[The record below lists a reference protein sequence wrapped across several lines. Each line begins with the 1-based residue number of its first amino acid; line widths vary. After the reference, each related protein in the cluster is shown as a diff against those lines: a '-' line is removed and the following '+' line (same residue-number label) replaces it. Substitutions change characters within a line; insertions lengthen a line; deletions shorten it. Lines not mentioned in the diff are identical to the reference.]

1 MACGPAFGGAVFCT
15 RTEGENGFVGVQSV
29 FGKRGGAAFGG
40 NGETRVI
47 GMSVEVRLRRVG
59 EGGVAVDHQGQGGFV
74 EFADV
79 VEQQIARFAD
89 VAGAL
94 LDAGGESDE
103 GGFERTGQDDDL
115 VVTLFAQFASDAPAF
130 FQLQRAVSE
139 RVFNNAADFGH
150 TLEHRHRPFG
160 RECVYGAAGME
171 FVQAAVKRLG
181 HDAVADPARG
191 DDEDFFGHGG
201 VVGLVSP
208 YFNMDSKGRLKHFQ
222 TAFAY
227 GSPASNRLRH
237 AYSSPPANT
246 ARPTAAQYASA

>member
-1 MACGPAFGGAVFCT
+1 MARGPAFGGAVFRA
-15 RTEGENGFVGVQSV
+15 RTEGENGFVRIQTV

-47 GMSVEVRLRRVG
+47 GMSVEVCLRRVG

-79 VEQQIARFAD
+79 VEQQVARFAD

-94 LDAGGESDE
+94 FDAGGEGDE

-115 VVTLFAQFASDAPAF
+115 VVTLFAQFAPDSPAF
-130 FQLQRAVSE
+130 FQFQRAVSE
-139 RVFNNAADFGH
+139 RVFNDAADFGH

-181 HDAVADPARG
+181 HDAIADPARG
-191 DDEDFFGHGG
+191 DGEDFFGHGG

-227 GSPASNRLRH
+227 GSPASNRPRH

>member
-1 MACGPAFGGAVFCT
+1 MACGPAFGGAVFRA
-15 RTEGENGFVGVQSV
+15 RTEGENGFVRGQAV

-47 GMSVEVRLRRVG
+47 GMSVEVCLRRVG

-94 LDAGGESDE
+94 FDAGGEGDE
-103 GGFERTGQDDDL
+103 GGFERAGQDDDL
-115 VVTLFAQFASDAPAF
+115 VVTLFAQFAPDAPAF
-130 FQLQRAVSE
+130 FQIQRAVSE
-139 RVFNNAADFGH
+139 RVFNDAADFGH

-201 VVGLVSP
+201 RVGLYCAILYRKP
-208 YFNMDSKGRLKHFQ
+208 RRMGL
-222 TAFAY
+222 
-227 GSPASNRLRH
+227 
-237 AYSSPPANT
+237 
-246 ARPTAAQYASA
+246 ASAV